1 VRSPIRYRC
10 PHCRALSSLPSA
22 IPRSLVMDAPV
33 SAGPRVAGTLVAEQ
47 SLTAIL
53 RLANDHD
60 SHN

>member
-1 VRSPIRYRC
+1 
-10 PHCRALSSLPSA
+10 
-22 IPRSLVMDAPV
+22 VMDAPV